1 MTASKNANNAA
12 AAGGAGGGGGGSTSA
27 TTSDGDYR
35 LMPHEVINS
44 PTTSYEVYNIV
55 IILGLFITP
64 LPSVL
69 RRCCLG
75 GRKFIRPVKN

>member
-44 PTTSYEVYNIV
+44 PTTSYEVYNVV
-55 IILGLFITP
+55 IILGYL
-64 LPSVL
+64 L
-69 RRCCLG
+69 RHCLQCFDAVVWAAG
-75 GRKFIRPVKN
+75 SSSGL